1 MQDANVAPIRAL
13 KETSIKSV
21 FLSGA
26 IALIPETSIPTE
38 EKLAKPQSPYK
49 VINLDLSDKAPSSS
63 EERL

>member
-38 EKLAKPQSPYK
+38 EKLAKHK
-49 VINLDLSDKAPSSS
+49 VHIK
-63 EERL
+63 